1 MSIKINIEDG
11 DIEDEISKML
21 NEYSDEIKD
30 KTHRLAQKTALDGA
44 KKLKSKGHGRWK
56 KYSGGWGVTKKGEA
70 YIINNKDHYRL
81 THLLEF
87 GHLSANQY
95 GHYDTRVRAYPH
107 IAPVEKEVNQKF
119 EQEVK
124 KIIESAE

>member
-1 MSIKINIEDG
+1 MAIQINIEDG
-11 DIEDEISKML
+11 DIEYEISKML
-21 NEYSDEIKD
+21 NDYSDEIKE

-44 KKLKSKGHGRWK
+44 KKLKGKGNGRWI
-56 KYSGGWGVTKKGEA
+56 KYNSGWGITKKGEA
-70 YIINNKDHYRL
+70 YVIHNKKHYQL

-87 GHLSANQY
+87 GHISANQY
-95 GHYDTRVRAYPH
+95 GRYSTRVRAYPH